1 MSQSLQGLC
10 MSCITCVACSTQAA
24 AWLSV
29 CMPLLPH
36 IVFVFISFF
45 HFPKLHSIRGGWLAG
60 YWYQRNH
67 LINVTNRF
75 LTGINNQDVEES
87 YTSQPANWLTKL
99 NGNISYR
106 YQQPR
111 CWGIINQSTSKLANK
126 IKWKY
131 FLQIS
136 TAKLANKIKW
146 DMFAAGSVQQQD
158 SWLGFKL

>member
-1 MSQSLQGLC
+1 MAQSLQGLC

-75 LTGINNQDVEES
+75 LTDINNQDVEES
-87 YTSQPANWLTKL
+87 STRQPANWPTKL
-99 NGNISYR
+99 SGNISYR
-106 YQQPR
+106 YQQPN
-111 CWGIINQSTSKLANK
+111 WPIKLNGTCLQLEVSNNRIVDWVLNYSFK
-126 IKWKY
+126 IVKIEKY
-131 FLQIS
+131 LKRV
-136 TAKLANKIKW
+136 AR
-146 DMFAAGSVQQQD
+146 VQQ
-158 SWLGFKL
+158 L